1 MALAGG
7 LGLLALA
14 GGAWAYV
21 ESIRPQLDLGVG
33 YAARVACGCRFVGHR
48 SLGDCKK
55 DFEPGMERI
64 TLDGNEDRLEV
75 TASVPLIASR
85 TVRYSA
91 ALGCQAEPFRGTA
104 LTVEH

>member
-1 MALAGG
+1 MTLAGG
-7 LGLLALA
+7 IALLALA

-33 YAARVACGCRFVGHR
+33 YAARVACGCHFIGNR

-64 TLDGNEDRLEV
+64 ALDANEDRREV

-91 ALGCQAEPFRGTA
+91 ALGCQAEPFKGTP
-104 LTVEH
+104 LKVGH